1 MKSFIYIS
9 LTSFLTL
16 ISIALLNNA
25 LLSIIITLKKGK
37 VKLIVQVFLVVME
50 QILNNEINSFKG

>member
-50 QILNNEINSFKG
+50 QIVNNEINSFKG